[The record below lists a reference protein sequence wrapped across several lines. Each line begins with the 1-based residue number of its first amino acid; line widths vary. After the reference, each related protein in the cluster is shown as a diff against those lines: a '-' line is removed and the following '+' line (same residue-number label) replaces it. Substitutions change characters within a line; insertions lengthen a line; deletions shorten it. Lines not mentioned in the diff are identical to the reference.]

1 MNLLHPWEHFSHFE
15 LTKVIRHQ
23 GDLIFIDLLNNV
35 RIRAV
40 SEINIALKSSRS
52 CAINNLSP
60 SVEAIYLFEENSLK
74 DKFNN
79 ERLMKLNYPLI
90 EVPSLDKNLPGVCQS
105 KLAAVLNRSQSQIDG
120 LAKLFIFKK
129 TSRVMLTT
137 KVDNNDRLFSGQ
149 LRTIVDTKQ
158 DSSGILNKI

>member
-1 MNLLHPWEHFSHFE
+1 M
-15 LTKVIRHQ
+15 
-23 GDLIFIDLLNNV
+23 NNV

-40 SEINIALKSSRS
+40 SEINIALISSRS

-90 EVPSLDKNLPGVCQS
+90 GVPSLDKNLPGVCQS

-158 DSSGILNKI
+158 DSSGILNNI